1 MEYIIG
7 IDGGGTKTETVAFNL
22 KGEEIK
28 RVYTGF
34 SNLVMGQQEALKNII
49 DPIKECIKELGREGL
64 EGIYLGL
71 AGVEV
76 GKNKDI
82 VKNEI
87 ERYFQ
92 ITPEVK
98 NDSQLALK
106 ALLRG
111 KDGILVV
118 AGTGS
123 IAYGINKGK
132 EEGCGGWGHLLGD
145 EGSAYGVAIEAIKRL
160 TYEADCGLERSN
172 LAENIYNVLKV
183 KDINDVIGFVY
194 GNGKNEIAAL
204 TPVVNKLAQDG
215 DKMAIEILE
224 VQGQKL
230 GETTYRLCKKLG
242 YETRVNI
249 GLVGSTIKK
258 CEILKAAFIRYI
270 GKKMQQVTIIDED
283 ISMAKGAYYM
293 HVISRENI

>member
-28 RVYTGF
+28 TVYTGF
-34 SNLVMGQQEALKNII
+34 SNLVMGQKEALKNII
-49 DPIKECIKELGREGL
+49 DPIEQCIKELGREEL
-64 EGIYLGL
+64 VGIYLGL

-92 ITPEVK
+92 MTPEVK

-111 KDGILVV
+111 KDGILVI

-123 IAYGINKGK
+123 IAYGINKGR
-132 EEGCGGWGHLLGD
+132 EESCGGWGHLLGD
-145 EGSAYGVAIEAIKRL
+145 EGSAYGVAIEAIKRV
-160 TYEADCGLERSN
+160 TYEADCALERSN
-172 LAENIYNVLKV
+172 LAKNIYDVLKTE
-183 KDINDVIGFVY
+183 DINDVIGFVY

-204 TPVVNKLAQDG
+204 TPIINKLAQDG
-215 DKMAIEILE
+215 DELAIEILK
-224 VQGQKL
+224 VQGQRL
-230 GETTYRLCKKLG
+230 GETTYRLYKKLG
-242 YETRVNI
+242 YENTLNI

-258 CEILKAAFIRYI
+258 CEILKLAFVGYLE
-270 GKKMQQVTIIDED
+270 KKIQQVTIIDED
-283 ISMAKGAYYM
+283 ISMAKGAYYI